1 MDLSKADETTLMIEW
16 LKRVRTRRAQMLTRS
31 GRTEVRHVLLYASQ
45 QLSELRTSMLRDEMT
60 SSHTVLEL
68 HEVITS
74 LEGLIAY
81 LETGRGGFSALGDR
95 NER

>member
-1 MDLSKADETTLMIEW
+1 MDVTEADETTLMVQW
-16 LKRVRTRRAQMLTRS
+16 LKRVRTRGDKLLTRS

-45 QLSELRTSMLRDEMT
+45 QLSQIRTEMLRDEMT
-60 SSHTVLEL
+60 SRHTVLEL
-68 HEVITS
+68 REVITS